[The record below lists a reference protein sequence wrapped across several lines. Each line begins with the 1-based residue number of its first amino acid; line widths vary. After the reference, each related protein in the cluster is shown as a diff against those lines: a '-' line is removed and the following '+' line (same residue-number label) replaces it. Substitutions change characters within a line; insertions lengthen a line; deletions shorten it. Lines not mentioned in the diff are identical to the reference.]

1 MNILANFSERLNE
14 LLSEHRYTTKS
25 LHEKTGIPVS
35 AINKYRNGTVAP
47 SVEAAL
53 RLAELFCCSLDY
65 LLGRKEDSRVR
76 SFHACPP
83 FGERLIFLL
92 QENHCSQYRLCKDA
106 NISSSVLRHW
116 LNGTHVP
123 SLDNVVKLADFFGCS
138 ADYVLGREK

>member
-1 MNILANFSERLNE
+1 MFADRIKHLRQSKELNQVQLAEKLGVKKQSVSNWENDNIM
-14 LLSEHRYTTKS
+14 
-25 LHEKTGIPVS
+25 
-35 AINKYRNGTVAP
+35 P
-47 SVEAAL
+47 SVDMLVKIAD
-53 RLAELFCCSLDY
+53 FFDVSTDY
-65 LLGRKEDSRVR
+65 LLGRKEDSHVR

-92 QENHCSQYRLCKDA
+92 QENHCSQYKLCKDA